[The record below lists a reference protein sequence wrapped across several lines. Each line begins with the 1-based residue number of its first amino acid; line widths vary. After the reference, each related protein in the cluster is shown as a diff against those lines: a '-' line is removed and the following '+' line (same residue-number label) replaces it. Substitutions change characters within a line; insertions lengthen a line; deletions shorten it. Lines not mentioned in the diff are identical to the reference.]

1 MALRND
7 QYDLIMR
14 EYNRRQS
21 ADRRILQQHEAKAYN
36 MIPEL
41 MSIDR
46 QISGI
51 SAAQIRESLQSGK
64 AADTEKLRKQISL
77 LEEKRR
83 SLLQQAGFPE
93 DYLDLPAFCPACAD
107 TGYLEDGSRCAC
119 FRQLEINLLYKQEHL
134 AGVLAEETFDSFS
147 LNWYSDED
155 TDSATGLTSRELA
168 VKALQAAKS
177 FTANFDN
184 TFSNL
189 FFYGDTGVGKT
200 FLSHC
205 IAGELL
211 KAGRSVLYYTS
222 FDLFDKMAGAAF
234 DHDSPK
240 EDDSILFDCDLLI
253 IDDLGTELTNAFVSS
268 RLFLCINERLT
279 AEKPTVISTNLT
291 LHDFSEVYSER
302 TFSRIAS
309 AYHMCKL
316 IGKDIRIQ
324 KKLKGGN

>member
-14 EYNRRQS
+14 EYSRRQS
-21 ADRRILQQHEAKAYN
+21 ADRHILQQHEAKAYGL
-36 MIPEL
+36 IPEL

-46 QISGI
+46 QIGGI

-64 AADTEKLRKQISL
+64 AADTGRLREQIAQ
-77 LEEKRR
+77 LEQKRR

-93 DYLDLPAFCPACAD
+93 DYLDMPAFCPACAD
-107 TGYLEDGSRCAC
+107 TGYLEDGSRCSC
-119 FRQLEINLLYKQEHL
+119 FRQLEISLLYGQEHL
-134 AGVLAEETFDSFS
+134 SEVLAAETFDSFS
-147 LNWYSDED
+147 LDWYRNED
-155 TDSATGLTSRELA
+155 IDSATGLSSRELA
-168 VKALQAAKS
+168 VKALQTAKS
-177 FTANFDN
+177 FTANFDDC
-184 TFSNL
+184 FANL

-211 KAGRSVLYYTS
+211 KAGRSVLYFTS
-222 FDLFDKMAGAAF
+222 FELFDKMAGAAF
-234 DHDSPK
+234 DHDSSK

-268 RLFLCINERLT
+268 RLFLCINERL
-279 AEKPTVISTNLT
+279 AAKKPTVISTNLT

-302 TFSRIAS
+302 TFSRIAG

-324 KKLKGGN
+324 KKLNGGN

>member
-14 EYNRRQS
+14 EYSRRQS
-21 ADRRILQQHEAKAYN
+21 ADRHILQQHESEAYSR
-36 MIPEL
+36 IPEL

-51 SAAQIRESLQSGK
+51 AAAQIRESLQAGK
-64 AADTEKLRKQISL
+64 TADTVKLREQIAL

-83 SLLQQAGFPE
+83 SLLVEGGFPE
-93 DYLDLPAFCPACAD
+93 DYLELPSHCPICAD

-119 FRQLEINLLYKQEHL
+119 FRQLEIGLLYGQEHL
-134 AGVLAEETFDSFS
+134 SGALAAETFDSFS
-147 LNWYSDED
+147 LDWYADD
-155 TDSATGLTSRELA
+155 DMDNATGLSSRELA
-168 VKALQAAKS
+168 VKALQTAKS
-177 FTANFDN
+177 FTSGFDDG
-184 TFSNL
+184 FSNL

-205 IAGELL
+205 IANELI
-211 KAGRSVLYYTS
+211 KSGHSVLYFSS
-222 FDLFDKMAGAAF
+222 FDLFDKMAGTAF
-234 DHDSPK
+234 DHDIPK
-240 EDDSILFDCDLLI
+240 EDDRILFDCDLLI

-279 AEKPTVISTNLT
+279 AKRSTVISTNLT

-324 KKLKGGN
+324 KKLNGGY

>member
-14 EYNRRQS
+14 EYSRRQS
-21 ADRRILQQHEAKAYN
+21 ADRHILQQHESEAYSR
-36 MIPEL
+36 IPEL

-51 SAAQIRESLQSGK
+51 SAAQIRDSLQAGK
-64 AADTEKLRKQISL
+64 AADTVKLREQIAL
-77 LEEKRR
+77 LEGKRR
-83 SLLQQAGFPE
+83 SLLLEGGFPE
-93 DYLDLPAFCPACAD
+93 DYLELPSFCSACGD

-119 FRQLEINLLYKQEHL
+119 FRQLEISLLYGQEHL
-134 AGVLAEETFDSFS
+134 SGVLAAETFDSFS
-147 LNWYSDED
+147 LDWYADD
-155 TDSATGLTSRELA
+155 DMDSATGLSSRELA
-168 VKALQAAKS
+168 VKALQTAKS
-177 FTANFDN
+177 FTAGFDDV
-184 TFSNL
+184 FSNL

-205 IAGELL
+205 IANELI
-211 KAGRSVLYYTS
+211 KSGHSVLYFSS
-222 FDLFDKMAGAAF
+222 FDLFDKMAGTAF

-240 EDDSILFDCDLLI
+240 EDDRILFDCDLLI

-279 AEKPTVISTNLT
+279 AKRSTVISTNLT

-324 KKLKGGN
+324 KKLNGGY